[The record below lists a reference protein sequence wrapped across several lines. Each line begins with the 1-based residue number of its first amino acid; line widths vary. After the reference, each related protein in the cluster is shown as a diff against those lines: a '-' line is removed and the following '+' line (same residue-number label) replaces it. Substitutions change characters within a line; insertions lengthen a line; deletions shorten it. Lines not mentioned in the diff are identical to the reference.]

1 MKKRKGLRIFVRV
14 LVILFCAGLLFY
26 LGVIG
31 MIIWRE
37 HHLPVLESYDAVI
50 VLGAQVKPDGTPNL
64 QLEWRLEASLDAWKA
79 HNCWIV
85 VCGAQ
90 GSDEPRPEGDVMYDW
105 LIAHDVPEHWILKDS
120 ASFNTRENLQNAAE
134 LLKDKDVKRV
144 VIVTS
149 DYHLARAIAIA
160 GDEGFEA
167 TGIASRT
174 LGGFYWVKNHA
185 REGIAWI
192 KYWVEKLFNIQIHN
206 SNFNISGITEYQQ

>member
-1 MKKRKGLRIFVRV
+1 MRKKKGIRITLRV
-14 LVILFCAGLLFY
+14 LLILLCAGVLFY

-64 QLEWRLEASLDAWKA
+64 QLQWRLEAGLAAWRE
-79 HNCWIV
+79 HNCWIA

-90 GSDEPRPEGDVMYDW
+90 GSDEPRPEGDVMYEW
-105 LIAHDVPEHWILKDS
+105 LIGQGVPAEWILKDS
-120 ASFNTRENLQNAAE
+120 YSYNTRENLQNAAK
-134 LLKDKDVKRV
+134 LLEGKDVKRV

-160 GDEGFEA
+160 EDEGFEA

-174 LGGFYWVKNHA
+174 LGGFHWVKNHA

-192 KYWVEKLFNIQIHN
+192 KYWVEKIFNIEIHN
-206 SNFNISGITEYQQ
+206 SNFSVSGITERKP